1 MSDRRVL
8 SLKLDTVEMN
18 EERAEPGVRRL
29 NIAHSEASIDENE
42 SSVCLDKQTVADEAS
57 RQTAT
62 EAIEERPTNRAHAT
76 AIEMMN
82 LHKSCV
88 TCLLRTVLNV

>member
-1 MSDRRVL
+1 M
-8 SLKLDTVEMN
+8 
-18 EERAEPGVRRL
+18 
-29 NIAHSEASIDENE
+29 
-42 SSVCLDKQTVADEAS
+42 ADEPS

-82 LHKSCV
+82 LHESSV
-88 TCLLRTVLNV
+88 TCLLRTVLNVWDWRRRDDRPLVCDHCVLLKKSIN